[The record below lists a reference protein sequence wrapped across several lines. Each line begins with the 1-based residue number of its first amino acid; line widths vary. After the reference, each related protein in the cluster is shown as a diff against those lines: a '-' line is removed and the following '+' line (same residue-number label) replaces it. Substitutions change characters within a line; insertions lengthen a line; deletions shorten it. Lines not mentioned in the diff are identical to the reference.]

1 MGKNLLVE
9 TLEKQG
15 INDLKSTCLTPAFEA
30 WVHGSV
36 FSTVHDPAV
45 SIEYHES
52 ARGITCNS
60 QCCLVD
66 ENGSTLPGSPNCE
79 ISYSIVGNEFVI
91 QAKYVSLQHLQP
103 IKFVL
108 PIICNYNEKAWPI
121 SPTRLDV
128 IKSGAVVNIEANKPF
143 ETTRLHPDDEF
154 TNAPGNNTIRLEF
167 AYNEI
172 EIKIRVA

>member
-9 TLEKQG
+9 TLQKRG
-15 INDLKSTCLTPAFEA
+15 INDLQSTCLTPAFEA
-30 WVHGSV
+30 LVHGNV

-45 SIEYHES
+45 SVEYHES
-52 ARGITCNS
+52 ARGLTCNS
-60 QCCLVD
+60 QSFLVD
-66 ENGSTLPGSPNCE
+66 ETGYTLPDSPNCE
-79 ISYSIVGNEFVI
+79 IRYSIVGNEFVI

-143 ETTRLHPDDEF
+143 KTSRLQPVNEF
-154 TNAPGNNTIRLEF
+154 TNVPGNNTIRLEF
-167 AYNEI
+167 SSNEI

>member
-9 TLEKQG
+9 TLQKQG
-15 INDLKSTCLTPAFEA
+15 INDLQSTCLTPAFEV

-45 SIEYHES
+45 SIEYHQS
-52 ARGITCNS
+52 ARGLTCNS
-60 QCCLVD
+60 QAFLVD
-66 ENGSTLPGSPNCE
+66 ENGSALPGSPNCE
-79 ISYSIVGNEFVI
+79 ISYSIAGNEFVI

-128 IKSGAVVNIEANKPF
+128 IKSGTVVNIEASKPF
-143 ETTRLHPDDEF
+143 KTTRFQTDNEF
-154 TNAPGNNTIRLEF
+154 TNVPGNNTIRLEF
-167 AYNEI
+167 SCNEI